1 MRRILLVVAAALTA
15 LAVTAGCSTGADA
28 VSETAGDSN
37 RYVAG
42 DGKTIVYDA
51 GQRKAAPAITG
62 STLDGAKYSL
72 AAQRGNVVV
81 MNFWASWCPPCR
93 LESPAL
99 EDTYQA
105 TKADGVTFL
114 GVNSRDEQDDAK
126 SFEAAKRIT
135 YPSLFDPNGRVALD
149 FADVPP
155 TALPCTLI
163 IDRSGKIA
171 AVIRNVVTEDKLT
184 PLIDQVSAEKA

>member
-1 MRRILLVVAAALTA
+1 MRRILLAVTVAMTA
-15 LAVTAGCSTGADA
+15 LAVAAGCSTGADA

-51 GQRKAAPAITG
+51 GQRKTVPTIAGATV
-62 STLDGAKYSL
+62 DGGNFSL
-72 AAQRGNVVV
+72 SAQRGKVVV
-81 MNFWASWCPPCR
+81 VNFWASWCPPCR
-93 LESPAL
+93 LESSAL
-99 EDTYQA
+99 EDTYNA
-105 TKADGVTFL
+105 TRDSGVTFV
-114 GVNSRDEQDDAK
+114 GVNSRDEKDAAH
-126 SFEAAKRIT
+126 SFETGRMS
-135 YPSLFDPNGRVALD
+135 YPSLFDPKGRVALD

-163 IDRSGKIA
+163 IDRSGKVA
-171 AVIRNVVTEDKLT
+171 VVIRNTVTQAKLT